1 MSLGTYWVLL
11 ILPISF
17 ILYRLLLLFRASYLS
32 LTSCTWIAI
41 ISLILIVSYAE
52 RFSWPSPTLHITA
65 TFTKNA
71 INHVFANI
79 TTIELIKSRTVF
91 HLLLFPQWLI
101 SLWHIVEPQ
110 KYVNDKELSLWGL
123 WYETWCCLVTGLSE
137 NFLLSFWT
145 TSKISTD

>member
-1 MSLGTYWVLL
+1 MSLGTYWVSL

-32 LTSCTWIAI
+32 LTSLTWIAI
-41 ISLILIVSYAE
+41 ISHILIVSYAE
-52 RFSWPSPTLHITA
+52 SFSWPSPTVHITA

-123 WYETWCCLVTGLSE
+123 WYETWCFLVTGLSE
-137 NFLLSFWT
+137 NFLLSFRT